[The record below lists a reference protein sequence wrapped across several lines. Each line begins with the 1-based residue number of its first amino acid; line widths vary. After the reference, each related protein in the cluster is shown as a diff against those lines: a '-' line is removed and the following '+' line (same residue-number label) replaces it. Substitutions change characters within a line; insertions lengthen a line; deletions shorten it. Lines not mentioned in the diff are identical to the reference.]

1 MGTPIGAATQP
12 SCGADTLVALGAT
25 LGWATA
31 CLGLRTALGCTPT
44 ATVLRAAGLAAA
56 RNAAFARWGAAIAG
70 AAVAQGLGR
79 LNDGVTAT
87 AVTGNEVTMQAAIQA
102 NMLDALE
109 DC

>member
-1 MGTPIGAATQP
+1 
-12 SCGADTLVALGAT
+12 
-25 LGWATA
+25 
-31 CLGLRTALGCTPT
+31 
-44 ATVLRAAGLAAA
+44 
-56 RNAAFARWGAAIAG
+56 
-70 AAVAQGLGR
+70 VAQGLGR